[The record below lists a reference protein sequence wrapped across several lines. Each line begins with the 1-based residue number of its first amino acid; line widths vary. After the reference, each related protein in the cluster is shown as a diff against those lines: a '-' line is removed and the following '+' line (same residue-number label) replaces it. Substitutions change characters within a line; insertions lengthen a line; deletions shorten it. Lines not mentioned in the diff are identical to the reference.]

1 MNHGLHV
8 ALGEKICFL
17 KIFADIGKKL
27 IDFTRIK
34 HKKMLQG
41 NLICELFEYFL
52 RNNAFNYRHMCI
64 DVPNI
69 LYIRLYCVSLYIALR
84 DMMGSQ
90 VIVV

>member
-1 MNHGLHV
+1 M
-8 ALGEKICFL
+8 L
-17 KIFADIGKKL
+17 KE
-27 IDFTRIK
+27 
-34 HKKMLQG
+34 

-64 DVPNI
+64 DVQNI

-90 VIVV
+90 AMVV

>member
-34 HKKMLQG
+34 HWT
-41 NLICELFEYFL
+41 
-52 RNNAFNYRHMCI
+52 NYKI
-64 DVPNI
+64 TNW
-69 LYIRLYCVSLYIALR
+69 
-84 DMMGSQ
+84 MGQS
-90 VIVV
+90 